1 MEKIKL
7 NLIALL
13 FALNND
19 RLGVGASH
27 WSRAVKDDAI
37 NLVTDMLYTE
47 SDNVHDGIFEGTR
60 CDLLATLINHV
71 GCVND
76 NVCYI
81 RDPKFRHH
89 LHEAVYGGNFLIYD
103 YDIAERYCTP
113 SELKKV
119 TRKDGSIRDH
129 ANSCENWLDVQ
140 ERAIRQA
147 IRLIISNLGVATV

>member
-1 MEKIKL
+1 MEQKIKL

-37 NLVTDMLYTE
+37 NLVNDLFS
-47 SDNVHDGIFEGTR
+47 SDNVHNGIFEGNR
-60 CDLLATLINHV
+60 SELLASLINHV
-71 GCVND
+71 GCIND
-76 NVCYI
+76 KVCFI
-81 RDPKFRHH
+81 RDPKFRNY

-103 YDIAERYCTP
+103 DDIAERYCTP

-129 ANSCENWLDVQ
+129 ANSSENWLDVQ

-147 IRLIISNLGVATV
+147 IRLIIGNLGAATV